1 MASLNRTA
9 ILRFQREIRQY
20 YRAHGRDLP
29 WRKTR
34 DPYRILVSE
43 IMLQQTQVSR
53 VLLYYPTFLK
63 RFPDFRAL
71 HRAPMREVLA
81 AWQGL
86 GYNRRALALKKIA
99 EAVISRHG
107 GKLPRDRESL
117 LALPGIGQSTAG
129 ALLAFAYNIP
139 APFIETNIRRVFL
152 HSFFPR
158 GRKVGDTAILE
169 LVKKALPRPDRNGLS
184 VADRSRAARASTS
197 HGTSEWYYAL
207 MDYGTMLARGAG
219 GNPNRKSR
227 HYKVQS
233 KFNGSNR
240 QLRGRI
246 LKLLIAEGL
255 LALPAIAR
263 LVGKSNLQIVQ
274 VLAQLQ
280 KEGFIV
286 KRSRSFAIGRQ

>member
-1 MASLNRTA
+1 MASLNRAA
-9 ILRFQREIRQY
+9 IRRFQREIWQH
-20 YRAHGRDLP
+20 YRAHGRNLP
-29 WRKTR
+29 WRNTR
-34 DPYRILVSE
+34 NPYRILVSE

-129 ALLAFAYNIP
+129 AVLAFAYHIP

-152 HSFFPR
+152 HFFFPN
-158 GRKVGDTAILE
+158 GKKVGDNAIFP
-169 LVKKALPRPDRNGLS
+169 LVEQT
-184 VADRSRAARASTS
+184 ADRKNLR
-197 HGTSEWYYAL
+197 EWYYAL
-207 MDYGTMLARGAG
+207 MDYGAMLARVAG

-286 KRSRSFAIGRQ
+286 KRNHSFAIGR